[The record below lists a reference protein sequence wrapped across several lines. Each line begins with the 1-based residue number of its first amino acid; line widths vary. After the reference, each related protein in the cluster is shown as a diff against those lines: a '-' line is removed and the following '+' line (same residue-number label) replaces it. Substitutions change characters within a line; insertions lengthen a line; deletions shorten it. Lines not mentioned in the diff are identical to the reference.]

1 LPKKNKKSLSHN
13 NINLLVNFA
22 KLIRDGATGTSDN
35 FLYIFFFL
43 LNRVYAF
50 INDSL
55 LIVVERKRKDE
66 RVHQSLS
73 VKWLFKSQIWLTVS
87 KVFFLL
93 SEPRRKKGQSAKLNL
108 GPPLIDTKVNGVLV
122 PFQSLFYIE
131 NLCH

>member
-1 LPKKNKKSLSHN
+1 MDQWRGIYNNNTFFRLGKLCQKKNKKSLSHN

-73 VKWLFKSQIWLTVS
+73 VK
-87 KVFFLL
+87 
-93 SEPRRKKGQSAKLNL
+93 
-108 GPPLIDTKVNGVLV
+108 
-122 PFQSLFYIE
+122 
-131 NLCH
+131 